1 MENNIHTFTIGKQ
14 ITEFHI
20 PGNGVIINGL
30 PKDEKK
36 PKLTEIEI
44 LNSKIEMLESELQ
57 KAREDEEKNWKRRR
71 I

>member
-30 PKDEKK
+30 PKVEKK
-36 PKLTEIEI
+36 LKLTEIEV
-44 LNSKIEMLESELQ
+44 
-57 KAREDEEKNWKRRR
+57 R
-71 I
+71 IKMRLS